1 MMTDEE
7 RQDIRHMTAT
17 LRRRAAVLCTYAARV
32 CTSLADQCTQL
43 AAHQDRL
50 QAFVHQQ
57 RSRFPVCCPTRGC
70 QRDPEIMVLTNLL
83 SRLRRPY
90 GL

>member
-17 LRRRAAVLCTYAARV
+17 LSRRAAVLCTYAARV
-32 CTSLADQCTQL
+32 CTSLADQCAQL

-57 RSRFPVCCPTRGC
+57 RSRFPAGGPTRGR
-70 QRDPEIMVLTNLL
+70 QRDPEIIVLTTLL